1 MTIAFLNGD
10 FLPLEETKISVLDRG
25 FIFGDGVYEF
35 IPCFG
40 GKTVRLEAHL
50 ARLDRSCN
58 EIRLVNPHS
67 IPEWISLVEELITKN
82 NKGDLGI
89 YIQVTRGI
97 AKRDHAFPQHV
108 SPTVFMMANPLSAPP
123 KEQIENGVACISL
136 PDNRWLR
143 CDIKSTSLLA
153 NVLLR
158 QTAVD
163 AGCAEAVL
171 FRDGLL
177 TEGAACNILV
187 VKDNTIFAPP
197 KNNLILSG
205 ITYDLVMELC
215 ATNVIRFEI
224 REITQDEVK
233 NADELLLT
241 SSGKEVVAITKLDQK
256 VIGNGKPGPIF
267 SKLHNLY
274 QEYKTRIEDL

>member
-1 MTIAFLNGD
+1 MTIAFLNGE

-40 GKTVRLEAHL
+40 GKTIRLEAHL
-50 ARLDRSCN
+50 ARLNRSCD
-58 EIRLVNPHS
+58 EIRLFNPYS
-67 IPEWISLVEELITKN
+67 IPKWINLVEELIAKN
-82 NKGDLGI
+82 GTSNLGI
-89 YIQVTRGI
+89 YIQVTRGV
-97 AKRDHAFPQHV
+97 AKRDHAFPLQV

-158 QTAVD
+158 QMAVD
-163 AGCAEAVL
+163 AGCTEAVL

-187 VKDNTIFAPP
+187 VKNNTIFAPP

-215 ATNVIRFEI
+215 STNVIRFEMK
-224 REITQDEVK
+224 EISQAEVK

-241 SSGKEVVAITKLDQK
+241 SSGKEVVAITQLDQEA
-256 VIGNGKPGPIF
+256 IGNGKPGPIF
-267 SKLHNLY
+267 SKLHTLY
-274 QEYKTRIEDL
+274 QEYKTRIAQP